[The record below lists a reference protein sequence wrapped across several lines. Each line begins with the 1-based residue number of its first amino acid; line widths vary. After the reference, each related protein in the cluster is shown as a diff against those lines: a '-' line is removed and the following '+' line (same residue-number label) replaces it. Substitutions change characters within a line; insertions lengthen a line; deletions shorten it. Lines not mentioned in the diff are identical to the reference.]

1 MYNQQG
7 QHGHGQHSQQGG
19 NLRQNRYGGK
29 STSAESVLTV
39 NGQRGGGSGQA
50 GHGQQAHST
59 SKNYDQYGNNPNSA
73 SSSTGMKQASNQ
85 GANGSDQSS
94 SPQSSNSE
102 SQLTPPEDHRSADQR
117 SNGGNGNSNRVGI
130 PQGPMR
136 R

>member
-7 QHGHGQHSQQGG
+7 QHGHGQQHQQGG

-39 NGQRGGGSGQA
+39 NGRGGSGQA

-59 SKNYDQYGNNPNSA
+59 SKNYDQYGNNPST
-73 SSSTGMKQASNQ
+73 SSSAGMKSSN
-85 GANGSDQSS
+85 GVNGSDQSS

-117 SNGGNGNSNRVGI
+117 SNGGNGNS
-130 PQGPMR
+130 
-136 R
+136 

>member
-73 SSSTGMKQASNQ
+73 SSSTGMKSSNQ